1 VSARTASLRRRKLKE
16 LDCHSQVCTRAIARR
31 GNVPAAAEVGWRVV
45 GHGQRRLLLSLC
57 VHLVSVSWS
66 STEDCLDSANRL
78 VAVGDGGE
86 SPAQVRCS
94 PVFLL
99 MMRNSSLPEM
109 PEPAWTKIHWFSSSY
124 WSLVFVL
131 WADTCQTIVPVV
143 LLGWL
148 ALWRRGSVGLTRLT
162 SLRRWCCHLSRQ
174 SRPCGLCSSR
184 CGRCWVQSSQT

>member
-1 VSARTASLRRRKLKE
+1 MFQRQRKLAGESWVTVSGACFSPSVCILCQFQGARRKK
-16 LDCHSQVCTRAIARR
+16 
-31 GNVPAAAEVGWRVV
+31 WRDLADRFVV
-45 GHGQRRLLLSLC
+45 
-57 VHLVSVSWS
+57 
-66 STEDCLDSANRL
+66 
-78 VAVGDGGE
+78 VGDGRE

-131 WADTCQTIVPVV
+131 WVDTCQMIVPVV

-148 ALWRRGSVGLTRLT
+148 ALGGVAWSA
-162 SLRRWCCHLSRQ
+162 
-174 SRPCGLCSSR
+174 
-184 CGRCWVQSSQT
+184 